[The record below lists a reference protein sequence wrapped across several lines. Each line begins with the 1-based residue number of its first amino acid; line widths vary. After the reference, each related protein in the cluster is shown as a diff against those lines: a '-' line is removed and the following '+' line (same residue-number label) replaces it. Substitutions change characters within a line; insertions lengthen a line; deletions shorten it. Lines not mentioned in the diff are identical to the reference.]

1 MHKQLRLIIPYIT
14 RYRGD
19 LFQAVLIL
27 VAASCISAAIPFLIK
42 LSVDR
47 LRDGFSRTVTSLILV
62 TALLALVQA
71 GLKAR
76 ARMKIF
82 NSTREIEFELRRDF
96 HAHLSSLPYAF
107 FRNHHRGDLIARMMA
122 DIGNIRMMISMV
134 ALHVSN
140 TIATTALSLIM
151 MWRLSPSITLLSVVP
166 LCVLFLLMRGFIA
179 PLHRAFTEIQQVNG
193 SLSKQ
198 VNDVL
203 TGIRVV
209 KNYLLEAEERRRF
222 DALNEEYMKKTL
234 GATRVWGLLFPMT
247 GFLGG
252 LGTLAV
258 MWLGG
263 YYLMEHR
270 ITLGDFIA
278 LNTYYMMLM
287 WPIAAFGWVLNL
299 YQRGVASIQRIEA
312 IYASEAE
319 RTGGLVP
326 DAFTGTIA
334 FEQVAVRKEGR
345 EVLKN
350 VSFSLRPGE
359 RLLIT
364 GPTGGG
370 KSTLL
375 NLILGLE
382 QEYTGSIRL
391 DGVDIREIALSA
403 LRSGIGLVPQEPF
416 LYSTSIRENLFNPSN
431 LDRLIAMA
439 QMGDEIKRYEHGVE
453 TVVGERGVTLS
464 GGQKQRLTLARALSK
479 NPRILLLDDP
489 FTHVDGFTE
498 QLVWEEIKPVLD
510 GITVII
516 ASSKPVPLA
525 YVDWAAVLVDGGI
538 ADYGRAGELLERN
551 PYMKLLY
558 EVKG

>member
-1 MHKQLRLIIPYIT
+1 M
-14 RYRGD
+14 
-19 LFQAVLIL
+19 FQAVLIL

-42 LSVDR
+42 LTVDG
-47 LRDGFSRTVTSLILV
+47 LRGGFGRRALYIILA

-71 GLKAR
+71 VLKSR

-82 NSTREIEFELRRDF
+82 NGSRGIEFELRRDL
-96 HAHLSSLPYAF
+96 HAHLVSLPYAF
-107 FRNHHRGDLIARMMA
+107 FRNHHRGDLIARMMT
-122 DIGNIRMMISMV
+122 DIGNIRMMVSMV
-134 ALHVSN
+134 VLHFSN
-140 TIATTALSLIM
+140 TIATTALSLAM
-151 MWRLSPSITLLSVVP
+151 MFRLSPSITLLSIFP
-166 LCVLFLLMRGFIA
+166 LCFLFLLMRGFIA

-198 VNDVL
+198 VSDVL
-203 TGIRVV
+203 SGIRVV
-209 KNYLLEAEERRRF
+209 KNYLLQTEERGRF
-222 DALNEEYMKKTL
+222 DALNAEYMKKTL
-234 GATRVWGLLFPMT
+234 AATRVWGLLFPMV

-252 LGTLAV
+252 LGTLTV

-278 LNTYYMMLM
+278 LNTYYTMLM
-287 WPIAAFGWVLNL
+287 WPIAALGWVLNL
-299 YQRGVASIQRIEA
+299 YQRGVASIQRIEV

-326 DAFTGTIA
+326 DAFTGAIA
-334 FEQVAVRKEGR
+334 FDRVSVRKEGR

-359 RLLIT
+359 KLLIT
-364 GPTGGG
+364 GPTGSG

-382 QEYTGSIRL
+382 QDYTGSIRL
-391 DGVDIREIALSA
+391 DGTDIREIALSA
-403 LRSGIGLVPQEPF
+403 VRSGIGLVPQEPF
-416 LYSTSIRENLFNPSN
+416 LYSTSIRENLFNPTN
-431 LDRLIAMA
+431 LERLIAMA
-439 QMGDEIKRYEHGVE
+439 HMKDEIDRYDLGVE

-489 FTHVDGFTE
+489 FTHVDGLTE
-498 QLVWEEIKPVLD
+498 HLVWEELKPVLD
-510 GITVII
+510 GMTVII

-525 YVDWAAVLVDGGI
+525 HVEWAAVLVGGEM
-538 ADYGRAGELLERN
+538 ADYGRVGALLERN

>member
-1 MHKQLRLIIPYIT
+1 
-14 RYRGD
+14 
-19 LFQAVLIL
+19 
-27 VAASCISAAIPFLIK
+27 
-42 LSVDR
+42 
-47 LRDGFSRTVTSLILV
+47 
-62 TALLALVQA
+62 
-71 GLKAR
+71 
-76 ARMKIF
+76 
-82 NSTREIEFELRRDF
+82 
-96 HAHLSSLPYAF
+96 
-107 FRNHHRGDLIARMMA
+107 MMT
-122 DIGNIRMMISMV
+122 DIGNIRTMVSMV
-134 ALHVSN
+134 VLHFSN
-140 TIATTALSLIM
+140 TIATTALSLAM
-151 MWRLSPSITLLSVVP
+151 MCRLSPSITLLSVFP
-166 LCVLFLLMRGFIA
+166 LCFLFLLMRGFIA
-179 PLHRAFTEIQQVNG
+179 PLHRAFAEIQQVNG

-203 TGIRVV
+203 SGIRVV
-209 KNYLLEAEERRRF
+209 KNYLLQTEERSRF
-222 DALNEEYMKKTL
+222 DALNAEYMKKTL
-234 GATRVWGLLFPMT
+234 AATRVWGLLFPMT

-252 LGTLAV
+252 LGTLTV

-287 WPIAAFGWVLNL
+287 WPIAALGWVLNL
-299 YQRGVASIQRIEA
+299 YQRGVASIQRIEV

-319 RTGGLVP
+319 RSGGLAP

-334 FEQVAVRKEGR
+334 FDRVTVRKEGR

-359 RLLIT
+359 KLLIT
-364 GPTGGG
+364 GPTGSG

-375 NLILGLE
+375 NLLLGIE
-382 QEYTGSIRL
+382 QDYAGSIRL
-391 DGVDIREIALSA
+391 DGTDIREIALSA

-416 LYSTSIRENLFNPSN
+416 LYSTSIRENLFNPPD
-431 LDRLIAMA
+431 LEQLIAIAHMR
-439 QMGDEIKRYEHGVE
+439 DEIARYDQGVE

-479 NPRILLLDDP
+479 KPRILLLDDP

-498 QLVWEEIKPVLD
+498 HLVWEEIKPVLD
-510 GITVII
+510 GMTVII

-525 YVDWAAVLVDGGI
+525 YVEWAAVLVGGEM
-538 ADYGRAGELLERN
+538 ADYGRVGELLERN

>member
-1 MHKQLRLIIPYIT
+1 MHKELRLIIPYIK

-42 LSVDR
+42 LTVDR
-47 LRDGFSRTVTSLILV
+47 LHDGFSHTVIYIILV

-71 GLKAR
+71 GLKSI

-82 NSTREIEFELRRDF
+82 NSSRGIEFELRRDL
-96 HAHLSSLPYAF
+96 HAHLASLPYAF
-107 FRNHHRGDLIARMMA
+107 FRNHHRGDLIARMMT
-122 DIGNIRMMISMV
+122 DISNIRTMISMV
-134 ALHVSN
+134 ALHFSN
-140 TIATTALSLIM
+140 TIATTALSLAM
-151 MWRLSPSITLLSVVP
+151 MCRLSPSITLLSVIP
-166 LCVLFLLMRGFIA
+166 LCFLFLLMRGFIA

-198 VNDVL
+198 VNEVL
-203 TGIRVV
+203 SGIRVV
-209 KNYLLEAEERRRF
+209 KNYLLQTEERTRF
-222 DALNEEYMKKTL
+222 DALNGEYMKKTL
-234 GATRVWGLLFPMT
+234 AATRVWGLLLPMT

-252 LGTLAV
+252 LGTLTV

-263 YYLMEHR
+263 TYLMEHR

-287 WPIAAFGWVLNL
+287 WPIAALGWVLNL
-299 YQRGVASIQRIEA
+299 YQRGVASIQRIEV

-319 RTGGLVP
+319 RTGGLAP

-334 FEQVAVRKEGR
+334 FDRVTVRKEGR
-345 EVLKN
+345 DVLKN

-359 RLLIT
+359 KLLIT
-364 GPTGGG
+364 GPTGSG

-382 QEYTGSIRL
+382 QEYAGSICL
-391 DGVDIREIALSA
+391 DGADIREIALSA

-416 LYSTSIRENLFNPSN
+416 LYSTSIRENLFNPS
-431 LDRLIAMA
+431 DPERVIAMVH
-439 QMGDEIKRYEHGVE
+439 MKDEIDRYDRGVE

-479 NPRILLLDDP
+479 KPRILLLDDP
-489 FTHVDGFTE
+489 FTHVDDFTE
-498 QLVWEEIKPVLD
+498 HLVWEEIKPVLD
-510 GITVII
+510 GMTVII

-525 YVDWAAVLVDGGI
+525 YVEWAAVLVGGEM
-538 ADYGRAGELLERN
+538 ADYGRVGELLERN